1 MNWKRSIIKENAKVS
16 LKNRYWFSYA
26 VSIVAFMLAG
36 GICNMIWTVYSYPAW
51 ENMIRHFR
59 QLIEY
64 ETYYGE
70 IDGFGSFSQ
79 PDFFTAMA
87 IYHDFPY
94 IAIFSLLTILLGIF
108 VGAAM
113 RVGSCRYYVRKRF
126 GNTNFNSLF
135 SGFQEK
141 WGNTIIV
148 TFLTKLFCVL
158 WGLLFVIPGI
168 VKKYQYYYVDF
179 LLSDNPDLSGTRARQ
194 ISRMLSD
201 GEKGQL
207 FIFDLSFIGWSLLV
221 ALTSFLTFGLSFTF
235 LTPYVASARAELYI
249 FVRNRAI
256 DAGQLNSGG
265 IKSEHFSPST
275 GRTCLLTCI
284 KV

>member
-1 MNWKRSIIKENAKVS
+1 
-16 LKNRYWFSYA
+16 
-26 VSIVAFMLAG
+26 
-36 GICNMIWTVYSYPAW
+36 
-51 ENMIRHFR
+51 
-59 QLIEY
+59 
-64 ETYYGE
+64 
-70 IDGFGSFSQ
+70 
-79 PDFFTAMA
+79 
-87 IYHDFPY
+87 
-94 IAIFSLLTILLGIF
+94 
-108 VGAAM
+108 
-113 RVGSCRYYVRKRF
+113 
-126 GNTNFNSLF
+126 
-135 SGFQEK
+135 
-141 WGNTIIV
+141 V

-256 DAGQLNSGG
+256 DAGQLNPVELNLST
-265 IKSEHFSPST
+265 SPHPQAAPA
-275 GRTCLLTCI
+275 C
-284 KV
+284 